1 MARTHHP
8 TFSTEPHGELIRRD
22 APQYGRL
29 LVGGLISEQTQ
40 NREDEAHMAVC
51 EPKDDALNC
60 YKLSEKPPSV
70 YVKTAY
76 YASTAGCQGALP
88 ALKQHTG
95 LALAE

>member
-1 MARTHHP
+1 
-8 TFSTEPHGELIRRD
+8 
-22 APQYGRL
+22 
-29 LVGGLISEQTQ
+29 
-40 NREDEAHMAVC
+40 MAVC

-60 YKLSEKPPSV
+60 YKKLSEKPPSV